1 MSAMSGTSPENI
13 TFSKIEITYTF
24 DIESNLVSVRTVDTY
39 TVKAFGI
46 NASTV
51 STLTETF
58 TINDGTDLINK
69 DNYN

>member
-1 MSAMSGTSPENI
+1 MSGTSPENI